1 MVGETRISR
10 SRQRIERIRKQLADL
25 SAWKLGR
32 IEAERRQ
39 LEATHAQMLDFARQF
54 MPESETKI
62 ELYQSARPVFD
73 LHGVEEE
80 IEKEFT
86 DKLKISTT
94 TGGKPTSQQ
103 RDSQQQDT
111 SLNTSQSLTLDHDQ
125 QHMLIKE
132 KSMHSLDMKHHSAE
146 PSHVHLHM
154 KESLSSKPSNNSNSN
169 TIDEDNKNFYDK
181 NLSFFDRIS
190 CEASEKS
197 QSKPK
202 NWKEERKMNAETF
215 GLLQR
220 QQQQELKSYHYN
232 RTYNNNNYRGN
243 NNNAGNNTNGGR
255 NYPRNAPTSGN
266 QQQQQ
271 SSQYRGG
278 NMRYNNNNNGTGM
291 GPRVAAGTGNTNNS
305 RGYNSR
311 RNDMDNSYNGGSR
324 RFGSR

>member
-1 MVGETRISR
+1 MFLLLTAGS
-10 SRQRIERIRKQLADL
+10 SNSPRQ
-25 SAWKLGR
+25 
-32 IEAERRQ
+32 
-39 LEATHAQMLDFARQF
+39 T
-54 MPESETKI
+54 
-62 ELYQSARPVFD
+62 SARRPAPTSANSATATTGQQAPAPRSTTTTAEPLKFEGEFD
-73 LHGVEEE
+73 FEQANARFEEE

-271 SSQYRGG
+271 QSSQYRGG